1 MGSITS
7 KGAEQWPPQ
16 LIALSKLYA
25 FLPLSLL
32 LLSPNPIRLKV
43 NSTTGF
49 PGGSVVKNL
58 PGNARDAGSIPE
70 LGRSSWGGNGN
81 WLQYSCLENS
91 MGRGAGWAT
100 VHRVAKNLTRLSTHT
115 SPRHAQTAL
124 TAVADLGPNGN
135 LLQPYWTTG
144 KEVLSFRGLYA
155 AWSFLGPSSL
165 PLGKPYLTRKP
176 TQRKRLLLSD
186 VTWGSKFCHTW
197 ICPLSFPMLCAQRSS
212 FSCLS

>member
-1 MGSITS
+1 MVVSGLHHKWRGWTVT
-7 KGAEQWPPQ
+7 PQ
-16 LIALSKLYA
+16 LIALNKLYA

-58 PGNARDAGSIPE
+58 PGNARDAGSVPE

-81 WLQYSCLENS
+81 RLQYSCLENS
-91 MGRGAGWAT
+91 MGRGAWWAA

-135 LLQPYWTTG
+135 LSPALLNYWERSAVFQG
-144 KEVLSFRGLYA
+144 
-155 AWSFLGPSSL
+155 SL
-165 PLGKPYLTRKP
+165 CSLEFFGA
-176 TQRKRLLLSD
+176 
-186 VTWGSKFCHTW
+186 
-197 ICPLSFPMLCAQRSS
+197 I
-212 FSCLS
+212 